1 VSNFEPSRIAFAY
14 RPYRSRK
21 LYLCATNNITHTVD
35 PKKVSLQDL
44 LKLFPNVQYLF
55 LAWDLELAETLM
67 QLLPQVTF
75 SKAVYKAGSPP
86 PVSMFANLTELALD
100 LSDMEW
106 AAAYGGAEM
115 TMLFRYLRL
124 YNLQTLRLRL
134 RVSDVESLE
143 SDDEWANLERALE
156 QMQLP
161 RLKYLAI
168 DIGIPTDRVAEFDA
182 SVSGAST
189 LVVRV

>member
-1 VSNFEPSRIAFAY
+1 
-14 RPYRSRK
+14 
-21 LYLCATNNITHTVD
+21 
-35 PKKVSLQDL
+35 
-44 LKLFPNVQYLF
+44 
-55 LAWDLELAETLM
+55 M

-75 SKAVYKAGSPP
+75 SKAVYKACPSP

-124 YNLQTLRLRL
+124 YNLQTLILRS

-143 SDDEWANLERALE
+143 AEEWK
-156 QMQLP
+156 
-161 RLKYLAI
+161 RLASAFRNMRFAHLKNVSI
-168 DIGIPTDRVAEFDA
+168 DIFIPAYDLAEFDA
-182 SVSGAST
+182 SVSVVIST
-189 LVVRV
+189 APFINLSFIPRWWFP